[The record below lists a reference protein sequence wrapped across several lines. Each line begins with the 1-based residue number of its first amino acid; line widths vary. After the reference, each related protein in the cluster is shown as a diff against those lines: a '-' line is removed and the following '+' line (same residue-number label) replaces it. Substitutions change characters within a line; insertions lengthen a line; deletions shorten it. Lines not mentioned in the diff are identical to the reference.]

1 MPSLWRLVSRNR
13 QLASAASGTVGRSR
27 RTVSVPPPDAARDV
41 FTRSEPTVQGQ
52 HAQLDRE
59 ATRTL
64 ARVWGFRSS
73 VGTCGSVPGA
83 RSPRATRNWLESWIT
98 SGMEPLIRRGS
109 PLNRVAS
116 CGGIARSAATNGGPR
131 WGHAPPAMDALSAM
145 AGVATRRARERYRPT
160 GRCTRFTPRSRQS
173 GTGHGMAAWT
183 LPRSARCQSRR
194 CGGDVVPA
202 GTGGLLWC
210 ITARTTWLPTV
221 WSQAARPDTEP
232 RGLRPI
238 AGSTLPRPDRRA
250 APDAQPGARP
260 HATRRSVQPQGVV
273 AVRYLRPRV
282 EGHDRKS
289 HVRGDRLSG
298 LRASAPCQD
307 AAQGGPG
314 ALARGQA
321 AGDRCPAAPVSEPGN
336 RCRPPRRA
344 IGPEAVVAVRQMRN
358 EGGPPSL
365 DTHGRVGLPGVL
377 SSSGRRRAVGKAV
390 RFGNVDA
397 SLAGSLRIPA
407 RAEFAGA
414 AAVRSIRRMRTTQE
428 IVQSRDERLRELND
442 EIKMLDAA
450 RVALE
455 RREHRPSTLLH
466 RPP

>member
-1 MPSLWRLVSRNR
+1 M
-13 QLASAASGTVGRSR
+13 
-27 RTVSVPPPDAARDV
+27 
-41 FTRSEPTVQGQ
+41 
-52 HAQLDRE
+52 
-59 ATRTL
+59 
-64 ARVWGFRSS
+64 
-73 VGTCGSVPGA
+73 
-83 RSPRATRNWLESWIT
+83 
-98 SGMEPLIRRGS
+98 
-109 PLNRVAS
+109 
-116 CGGIARSAATNGGPR
+116 
-131 WGHAPPAMDALSAM
+131 
-145 AGVATRRARERYRPT
+145 
-160 GRCTRFTPRSRQS
+160 
-173 GTGHGMAAWT
+173 
-183 LPRSARCQSRR
+183 
-194 CGGDVVPA
+194 
-202 GTGGLLWC
+202 
-210 ITARTTWLPTV
+210 
-221 WSQAARPDTEP
+221 WSQAAPPDTEP

-344 IGPEAVVAVRQMRN
+344 IGPEAVVAVRAN
-358 EGGPPSL
+358 AGTSGGPPSRSTRT
-365 DTHGRVGLPGVL
+365 DGSGLPGVL
-377 SSSGRRRAVGKAV
+377 SSRRGGRRAVGKAV

-455 RREHRPSTLLH
+455 RREHRPST
-466 RPP
+466 RPPATVTSGRKPACRRELSDEARQGRTRREISAEVSTDSARRRRKSARTTSRSASEGERRRPYSAELVEAVLSENGGLSTSALAQKTGGNRDHLLALLPRVGDWRASSENRPTSRDTLARDHRRGPHPGARR